1 MLKVAGNKVYNIV
14 IHIDQVILPLLKL
27 MTGASSAIMEYLVLS
42 VMAELIVE
50 MLLLLSSIYTV

>member
-27 MTGASSAIMEYLVLS
+27 MTGACSSIMEYSVFS
-42 VMAELIVE
+42 VMTEMIVE
-50 MLLLLSSIYTV
+50 MLLMLSSIYTV

>member
-1 MLKVAGNKVYNIV
+1 MFKVAGNKVYNIV

-27 MTGASSAIMEYLVLS
+27 MTGACSAIMECSVLS

-50 MLLLLSSIYTV
+50 MLLMLSSIYTV